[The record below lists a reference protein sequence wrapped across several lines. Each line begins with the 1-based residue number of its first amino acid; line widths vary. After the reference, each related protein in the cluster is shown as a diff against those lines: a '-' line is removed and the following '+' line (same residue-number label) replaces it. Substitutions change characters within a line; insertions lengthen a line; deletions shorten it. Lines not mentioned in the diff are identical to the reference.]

1 MVEAICRAFLAE
13 WEDTFIFCN
22 GNAYCSE
29 VKTSVVLKLIALCC
43 KYCVYEHLKLV
54 LKQRLLQLIKAL
66 VSHPNELAFQVV
78 LQPYATCY
86 KA

>member
-1 MVEAICRAFLAE
+1 M
-13 WEDTFIFCN
+13 
-22 GNAYCSE
+22 
-29 VKTSVVLKLIALCC
+29 
-43 KYCVYEHLKLV
+43 
-54 LKQRLLQLIKAL
+54 IKAL

>member
-13 WEDTFIFCN
+13 WEDNFIFCN

-43 KYCVYEHLKLV
+43 K
-54 LKQRLLQLIKAL
+54 
-66 VSHPNELAFQVV
+66 
-78 LQPYATCY
+78 
-86 KA
+86 